1 MGEGDGEKGKGRRK
15 MIQEG
20 GMRGK
25 QKVEMGKKERRE
37 EKEDR
42 WEEGRRRQVRRR
54 GRKEVRR

>member
-1 MGEGDGEKGKGRRK
+1 
-15 MIQEG
+15 MIKEG

-42 WEEGRRRQVRRR
+42 RYEGRRRQVRKR
-54 GRKEVRR
+54 GGKEVRR